1 MADKKVN
8 ATKIQAA
15 LKGHKGIV
23 TNVDEFHDRFYLI
36 HGIYGHAL
44 KTLTMG
50 DESYFSAIIKGESIG
65 SYYSKIDSGV
75 TTGLEE
81 VESMLVGQ
89 FKRAQSELTRGNAY
103 SQNYHRRFET
113 LELIIFCY

>member
-36 HGIYGHAL
+36 HGIYGRF
-44 KTLTMG
+44 KDIDNG
-50 DESYFSAIIKGESIG
+50 DESYFSAKYPKGESIR
-65 SYYSKIDSGV
+65 SYYSKLI
-75 TTGLEE
+75 
-81 VESMLVGQ
+81 VELLLV
-89 FKRAQSELTRGNAY
+89 
-103 SQNYHRRFET
+103 
-113 LELIIFCY
+113 

>member
-1 MADKKVN
+1 
-8 ATKIQAA
+8 
-15 LKGHKGIV
+15 
-23 TNVDEFHDRFYLI
+23 
-36 HGIYGHAL
+36 
-44 KTLTMG
+44 MG
-50 DESYFSAIIKGESIG
+50 DESYFSAKYPKGESIG

-103 SQNYHRRFET
+103 SQKNYHRRFEKD
-113 LELIIFCY
+113 ELIIS